1 MLLSSYFAPSRE
13 PIMTFR
19 DLATDASTTT
29 TAARR
34 RSPPVVSLLHG
45 DTEPERDESEDLD
58 PTTMPHTPPDFVHGT
73 TRRPG
78 RRRPGVAS
86 RRAARSAAVIVTRR
100 QQQQRTE
107 RTQR

>member
-1 MLLSSYFAPSRE
+1 MG
-13 PIMTFR
+13 FR

-34 RSPPVVSLLHG
+34 CSPLRGLAAARRQR
-45 DTEPERDESEDLD
+45 TERDESEDLD
-58 PTTMPHTPPDFVHGT
+58 PTTLPHTQPDFVHGT

-86 RRAARSAAVIVTRR
+86 RRAARSAAV
-100 QQQQRTE
+100 
-107 RTQR
+107 